1 MQFTDSNGN
10 LLVAADEIG
19 GTLSDIQRLAAL
31 ATLVDAEDIPRQVAE
46 AMTDDELSARLA
58 GGGWYWRDSNEQWVQ
73 YDPESGDY
81 FPQQIF

>member
-19 GTLSDIQRLAAL
+19 GTLNDIQRLAAL
-31 ATLVDAEDIPRQVAE
+31 ATLVDAADIPRQVAE

-58 GGGWYWRDSNEQWVQ
+58 SGGWYWRDSNEQWVQ
-73 YDPESGDY
+73 YDPQSGDY
-81 FPQQIF
+81 FNPF

>member
-19 GTLSDIQRLAAL
+19 GTLSDIQRLSAL
-31 ATLVDAEDIPRQVAE
+31 DTLVDADDIPRQIA
-46 AMTDDELSARLA
+46 AGMTDDELLARLA

-81 FPQQIF
+81 FNPF